1 MVIEIKEL
9 VFDISNIASLNK
21 RNTFPKIEY
30 IDLLF
35 TTIPKEIEI
44 IGIADC
50 SLYHQIDDKERYK
63 KEYLIPKL
71 ILEAPAW
78 IAADNFVLSY
88 ALEKDAGILSNDR
101 FNQYDFVSEK
111 WLEEYQIKFMI
122 IKSQLILQEPI
133 GFLFKS
139 SELIESSIKIQKI
152 TKDRE
157 KMEG

>member
-1 MVIEIKEL
+1 MIEIKEL
-9 VFDISNIASLNK
+9 VCDISNIASFNK
-21 RNTFPKIEY
+21 RNICPKIEY

-35 TTIPKEIEI
+35 ATIPEEIEI

-71 ILEAPAW
+71 ILEAPPG
-78 IAADNFVLSY
+78 IAADNFVLTYS
-88 ALEKDAGILSNDR
+88 LEKDAGILSNDR
-101 FNQYDFVSEK
+101 FTQYDFVSEK
-111 WLEEYQIKFMI
+111 WLEAHQIKFMI

-133 GFLFKS
+133 GSLFKIC
-139 SELIESSIKIQKI
+139 ELIEKDIRIQKI
-152 TKDRE
+152 LKYRE

>member
-1 MVIEIKEL
+1 MIEINEL
-9 VFDISNIASLNK
+9 VCDISNIASFNK
-21 RNTFPKIEY
+21 RNTYPKIEY

-35 TTIPKEIEI
+35 ATIPKEIEI

-63 KEYLIPKL
+63 KEYLLPKL
-71 ILEAPAW
+71 ILEAPAG
-78 IAADNFVLSY
+78 IAADNFVLAY

-111 WLEEYQIKFMI
+111 WLEAYQIKFMI

-133 GFLFKS
+133 EFLFKTG
-139 SELIESSIKIQKI
+139 EIVGSSINIQGILKY
-152 TKDRE
+152 KE